1 MREQTILLSSSPSDQ
16 EKLLQAS
23 EKIIHYL
30 CKSSGLDI
38 FFSLPTQGLP
48 PTNRVFKLVLT
59 GGPCGG
65 KTTAQSKLAT
75 FFESVGWKA
84 SKLH

>member
-1 MREQTILLSSSPSDQ
+1 MREQTILLSSCPSDQ

-23 EKIIHYL
+23 ENNKL
-30 CKSSGLDI
+30 SSKSSKYDI
-38 FFSLPTQGLP
+38 FFFPLPTQGLP

-84 SKLH
+84 S